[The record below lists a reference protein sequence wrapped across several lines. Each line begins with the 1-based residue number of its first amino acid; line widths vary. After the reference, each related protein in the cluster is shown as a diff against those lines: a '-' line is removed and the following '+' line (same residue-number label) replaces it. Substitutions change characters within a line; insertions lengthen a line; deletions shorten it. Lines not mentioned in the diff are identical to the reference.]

1 MEEQNIEK
9 MRTTTSEKRKKIT
22 IGIAIGAAVL
32 LFITLIILLV
42 KTTYDKN
49 EAVREKN
56 EETAALQLQLDQ
68 ERLYNEYDD
77 LNDEFIQYEGQ
88 TIYFKND
95 SIRQEYEKAKNRV
108 EELRRELDHQNK
120 LSQKRIAE
128 LQGEIES
135 LKGILRHYVEQINE
149 LQQENQK
156 LTQQNEKL
164 TRKNT
169 ELSNRVAETTSQ
181 NEELTQ
187 RMELAEK
194 LNVSNVSLQPLK
206 GNGKNEKKVKKAKQ
220 LAVTFTIPQN
230 NSTPVGSKSIYV
242 RITSPEGNLLKGNG
256 ITFPFE
262 DGIIEA
268 SAKKD
273 IEYEGMEISG
283 VTIYWDNNTVL
294 NSGEY
299 LVELFADNYRL
310 YSNNFTLK

>member
-32 LFITLIILLV
+32 LFIALIILLV

-220 LAVTFTIPQN
+220 LVVTFTIPQN

-294 NSGEY
+294 NPGEY

>member
-1 MEEQNIEK
+1 MEEQNLNE
-9 MRTTTSEKRKKIT
+9 TSITQPDKKKRLI
-22 IGIAIGAAVL
+22 IGSAIGAAAL
-32 LFITLIILLV
+32 LFIVLILLLI
-42 KTTYDKN
+42 KTTHDKN
-49 EAVREKN
+49 ETARQA
-56 EETAALQLQLDQ
+56 EEQTAALQLQLDQ

-128 LQGEIES
+128 LQSEIES

-164 TRKNT
+164 TRRNT

-262 DGIIEA
+262 NGTIEA

-273 IEYEGMEISG
+273 IEYEGVEISG

-294 NSGEY
+294 NPGAY
-299 LVELFADNYRL
+299 RVEIFADNYRL
-310 YSNNFTLK
+310 YSNEFSLK